1 MRINVSQL
9 LSDVSNLSQQ
19 NIFSGP
25 SWLLSHVS
33 SVVLSYSFYCNV
45 YNVETYTI
53 LTYYLYI

>member
-1 MRINVSQL
+1 MNVSQL

-53 LTYYLYI
+53 LTYYLNI